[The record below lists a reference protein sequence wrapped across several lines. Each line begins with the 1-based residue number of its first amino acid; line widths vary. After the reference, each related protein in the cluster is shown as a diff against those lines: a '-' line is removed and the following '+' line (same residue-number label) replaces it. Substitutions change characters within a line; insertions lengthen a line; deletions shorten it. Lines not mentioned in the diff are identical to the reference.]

1 MVEVPEVAKVP
12 VKRAVQ
18 HRTRRD
24 STERERLYSLFRRHQ
39 WTEAP
44 LNAAVYRSFG
54 GSGSGGVWSVI
65 RVVVVKFAR
74 QQ

>member
-1 MVEVPEVAKVP
+1 MVAVRETAKKS
-12 VKRAVQ
+12 VKRALQ
-18 HRTRRD
+18 RRTRED
-24 STERERLYSLFRRHQ
+24 SAERERLCALFRRNR

-54 GSGSGGVWSVI
+54 GSGAGGVGVI
-65 RVVVVKFAR
+65 RVVVIKFAR